1 MSTFRLHPKTC
12 PAAVALT
19 VVDLAQILDFYQ
31 RLLELWLHRH
41 HSGVA
46 VLGAGGPDLLSL
58 YEDRNARRCQDVCGL
73 YHFAVLLPDRR
84 ELGRVIARLIQAR
97 YQMMTGY
104 AASKGVPSPK
114 LAVVATGV
122 LLLLGGLSILLGYQ
136 PTIGVLLIV
145 IFLVPVAFM
154 MHKFWAVQDPQMKT
168 AEMVNFM
175 KNIALAAS
183 ALMFLAIPQ
192 PWPFSLG
199 G

>member
-1 MSTFRLHPKTC
+1 ME
-12 PAAVALT
+12 
-19 VVDLAQILDFYQ
+19 ILFLIG
-31 RLLELWLHRH
+31 RI
-41 HSGVA
+41 
-46 VLGAGGPDLLSL
+46 VLGAYYLFNAFNHF
-58 YEDRNARRCQDVCGL
+58 RNL
-73 YHFAVLLPDRR
+73 
-84 ELGRVIARLIQAR
+84 E
-97 YQMMTGY
+97 MMTGY
-104 AASKGVPSPK
+104 AASKGVPSPR
-114 LAVVATGV
+114 LAVAGTGV

-154 MHKFWAVQDPQMKT
+154 MHNFWAVQDPQMKM